1 MPDSGLSWASTTTA
15 PMKSLIWKLALAL
28 CVQGTASAIL
38 VDFSLRYD
46 RIELKNGRVLEGVTL
61 KTYDTQTGKVGAVT
75 KKEALT
81 VRVTDLPDEVATKV
95 RQRVPVQTDEEV
107 KAEKQQ
113 TAANL
118 ADAKRRAREQEKRL
132 IVEDTKDRDARRKL
146 DVKRAETVIARES
159 RVEKDIASA
168 AKEMATHYFTYEAD
182 PHSNVGYVFD
192 TNVRLDD
199 PEPVPGWSNR
209 WRVRGKVGVQYLS
222 NTGSMVRR
230 GTKDFELLIDAPS
243 TGKPKLVEVT
253 VSRI

>member
-1 MPDSGLSWASTTTA
+1 
-15 PMKSLIWKLALAL
+15 MKSFILKLALAL
-28 CVQGTASAIL
+28 CVQATASAIL
-38 VDFSLRYD
+38 VDFSFRYD
-46 RIELKNGRVLEGVTL
+46 RVELRNGRVLEGVTF

-81 VRVTDLPDEVATKV
+81 VRVTDLPDNIATKI
-95 RQRVPVQTDEEV
+95 RERVPVQTDEDV
-107 KAEKQQ
+107 KAEKQRA
-113 TAANL
+113 AANL

-132 IVEDTKDRDARRKL
+132 MAEDKKDRDARRKL
-146 DVKRAETVIARES
+146 DVKRAEVAINKES
-159 RVEKDIASA
+159 RVERDIASA

-182 PHSNVGYVFD
+182 PHSNIGYVFD
-192 TNVRLDD
+192 TSVRLDD

-230 GTKDFELLIDAPS
+230 GSKDFELLIDAPAS
-243 TGKPKLVEVT
+243 GKPKLVDIT